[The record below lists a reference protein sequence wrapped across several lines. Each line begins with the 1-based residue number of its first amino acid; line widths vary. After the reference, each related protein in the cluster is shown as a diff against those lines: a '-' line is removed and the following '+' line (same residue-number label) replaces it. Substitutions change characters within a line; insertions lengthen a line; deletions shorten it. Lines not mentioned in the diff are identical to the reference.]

1 MDKFLKELA
10 KYYMEFLEND
20 FKASRPPS
28 RRIEQSAIR
37 DVSQVIKLRR
47 FPTFAARIS
56 TLLQH
61 NISSYSLPTVDKSSY
76 VTRFT
81 IHEVNQLLAAEP
93 QDLAATIKEYAK
105 NKPVENMD
113 EIVEKITAEKEI
125 QGDHFP
131 IWLTEFDVVNFHTEL
146 QKMIQTKELTEGQE
160 FYLYFN
166 SITYKGNHYPLF
178 YLPFTVEKEANGHF
192 SFAFDSVLLLNKKGI
207 QYVCEKY
214 GEEKGKNWI
223 PDLPSRHLYLS
234 QFEENGE
241 LLTTVQSVM
250 DTLCDFFD
258 LPTLD
263 VYEKETV
270 RHKNDVLSLSN
281 EVYFTLFDKS
291 DEALLNDY
299 EELITL
305 LDKGS
310 DSEAYTI
317 FSQLA
322 NEFLFKNPLS
332 IERDIEDAYD
342 AQSLSDKFSYY
353 SPIPLNKEQQEALQ
367 AIHHPKS
374 ERIVIEG
381 PPGTG
386 KSHTITAIIYDAL
399 LRGNSVLMV
408 SDKQEALD
416 VVEEKINESLDRMK
430 VDDFV
435 QNPVLRLGK
444 QNNNY
449 TKIFSQMNFQ
459 KIKTR
464 SHVYK
469 KEKARVEREITE
481 ILEKIQGDIH
491 DELDSSKK
499 VTIDEVAKLVSF
511 EDTFHKK
518 WQPLLAKEE
527 FDHHI
532 EHVETLT
539 SLHQHVHELTS
550 VLEHLKKEM
559 NITFDSSQDVL
570 LWINQLQEV
579 SKTIEEV
586 KEWKEKQPL
595 LFSAEITEK
604 NLSLLESTLTRF
616 EDMKA
621 PLVGHLFAGKK
632 VKQLEEELRNEFLR
646 SPYSSL
652 KDEHDKMK
660 EEVRFYKWC
669 VKINESLQPVQGDVF
684 YLLREDAIEQSLS
697 FLTSLEQSAKS
708 AVEAMKKI
716 PETAARFGVS
726 HTLDSM
732 NNNTFSETS
741 KKEMEELT
749 YFLFNRHDINDVTSK
764 MISGELLVDRNR
776 LEERLVLKMTNILDE
791 SMIEFREKYRND
803 ASEIRN
809 QFRAKKQISKEHLR
823 KLVKAFPCLIV
834 GIRELGE
841 FIPLEPHLFDLVI
854 IDEASQVSIAQA
866 FPAILR
872 AKKVV
877 VLGDSK
883 QFSNVKS
890 HHASTDVNQFL
901 FKRVKD
907 AFPDDS
913 VTVDKLENFNI
924 KNSILEFIKN
934 ISNYHTILKKH
945 FRGYYELIDYS
956 NQYFY
961 GRALEVM
968 KIRAKSIGEV
978 IQFHEIPPYAK
989 KEVRKNTNESEASFI
1004 LSELDRLKQEGY
1016 KGTVGIITPFREQ
1029 QKWITK
1035 LLFDSLDYDH
1045 FKQQFNLK
1053 VMTFDTC
1060 QGEER
1065 DIIYYSMVEK
1075 EKESSLNYIFPV
1087 SLENSDDTLK
1097 GQRLNVGF
1105 SRVKESARFVISKP
1119 ISSFT
1124 GEAGRALKHFYRFL
1138 EETDHHEVM
1147 GKTDPKSP
1155 MEKRMYQWIIQTDFY
1170 QQNKEDIE
1178 IIPQFNMGKFL
1189 RQLDPSATIP
1199 NYRTDFLLLLR
1210 GKIMI
1215 LEYDGFEYH
1224 FKSGE
1229 EVTKYNY
1236 QYLYTDS
1243 DIERQKMIE
1252 SYGYPF
1258 IRLNKF
1264 ILADQPITFLDKQLK
1279 KHFTTNTQVHDSLGE
1294 EMVQTFEKIENKEMK
1309 QCTKCKTMKEV
1320 KEFYDPTLKSLYG
1333 RICMVCKKK

>member
-1 MDKFLKELA
+1 MDNFLKELA

-28 RRIEQSAIR
+28 RRIDQSELR

-47 FPTFAARIS
+47 FPTFSARVM
-56 TLLQH
+56 TLLQN
-61 NISSYSLPTVDKSSY
+61 NISSYSLPTVDKSSH

-81 IHEVNQLLAAEP
+81 IHEVNEILAAEP
-93 QDLAATIKEYAK
+93 EQLSSTIKEHAK
-105 NKPVENMD
+105 TKPVENID
-113 EIVEKITAEKEI
+113 EIIEKITFEKEV

-131 IWLTEFDVVNFHTEL
+131 IWLTEFDVVNFYTEL
-146 QKMIQTKELTEGQE
+146 QKMIQTKELTDGQE

-166 SITYKGNHYPLF
+166 PVTYKGNLYPLF
-178 YLPFTVEKEANGHF
+178 YLPFTLEKEANGHF
-192 SFAFDSVLLLNKKGI
+192 SFTFDSVLLLNKKAI
-207 QYVCEKY
+207 QYLCEKY

-223 PDLPSRHLYLS
+223 PDLPSRHIYLS

-241 LLTTVQSVM
+241 LLDMLQGVLN
-250 DTLCDFFD
+250 TLCDFFD
-258 LPTLD
+258 LPQLD
-263 VYEKETV
+263 VYEKEAV
-270 RHKNDVLSLSN
+270 RYKNDVLSISN
-281 EVYFTLFDKS
+281 ESYFTLFDKS

-305 LDKGS
+305 LDKGTE
-310 DSEAYTI
+310 SEAYSI

-332 IERDIEDAYD
+332 IEREIEDAYD
-342 AQSLSDKFSYY
+342 AQTLSDKFSYY

-469 KEKARVEREITE
+469 KEKERVEHEITE
-481 ILEKIQGDIH
+481 ILGKIQGDIH

-511 EDTFHKK
+511 EETFTTK
-518 WQPLLAKEE
+518 WKPLLDQGE
-527 FDHHI
+527 FHDSLENVSI
-532 EHVETLT
+532 LT
-539 SLHQHVHELTS
+539 SLHEHVHKVTS
-550 VLEHLKKEM
+550 LIEQLKQETKF
-559 NITFDSSQDVL
+559 TFDSSQDVL

-586 KEWKEKQPL
+586 KQWKEKQPL
-595 LFSAEITEK
+595 LFSKDITEK
-604 NLSLLESTLTRF
+604 NLSLLESILTRF
-616 EDMKA
+616 EDMRA

-632 VKQLEEELRNEFLR
+632 VKQLEDELRNEFLR
-646 SPYSSL
+646 SSYSSL
-652 KDEHDKMK
+652 KDQHESMK

-669 VKINESLQPVQGDVF
+669 MKINETLQPVQGDVF
-684 YLLREDAIEQSLS
+684 HLLREDAVEQSLS
-697 FLTSLEQSAKS
+697 FLSSLEKSALS
-708 AVEAMKKI
+708 AVEEMKKI
-716 PETAARFGVS
+716 PETAAQFNMS
-726 HTLDSM
+726 HTLESM
-732 NNNTFSETS
+732 TTNTFLQTS
-741 KKEMEELT
+741 KEEMNELT
-749 YFLFNRHDINDVTSK
+749 YFLSNRHDIKDVTSK

-890 HHASTDVNQFL
+890 HHASTDVNQLL

-907 AFPDDS
+907 SFPDDS

-968 KIRAKSIGEV
+968 KIRAKSLGDV
-978 IQFHEIPPYAK
+978 IQFHEIPPHEK

-1004 LSELDRLKQEGY
+1004 LSELERLKQEGY
-1016 KGTVGIITPFREQ
+1016 KGSVGIITPFREQ

-1035 LLFDSLDYDH
+1035 LIFDSLDYDYY
-1045 FKQQFNLK
+1045 KQHFNLK

-1065 DIIYYSMVEK
+1065 DIVYYSMVEK
-1075 EKESSLNYIFPV
+1075 ENEKILNYIFPV
-1087 SLENSDDTLK
+1087 SLETSDDTLK

-1105 SRVKESARFVISKP
+1105 SRVKESARFVISKSA
-1119 ISSFT
+1119 SSFT

-1138 EETDHHEVM
+1138 EEKDHHEVM
-1147 GKTDPKSP
+1147 GQTDPKSP

-1170 QQNKEDIE
+1170 QQNKENIE
-1178 IIPQFNMGKFL
+1178 IIPQFNMGKFI
-1189 RQLDPSATIP
+1189 RQIDPSATVP

-1224 FKSGE
+1224 FKQGE
-1229 EVTKYNY
+1229 DVTKYNY

-1264 ILADQPITFLDKQLK
+1264 ILADNPIAFLDKQLK
-1279 KHFTTNTQVHDSLGE
+1279 KHFTTNVQVHDSLGE
-1294 EMVQTFEKIENKEMK
+1294 EMVKTFEKIENKEMK
-1309 QCTKCKTMKEV
+1309 QCTKCKTMKELN
-1320 KEFYDPTLKSLYG
+1320 EFYDSNLKSLYG
-1333 RICMVCKKK
+1333 RICMTCKKK